1 MPSSFGTP
9 SIAIFGETGYIF
21 YKIEARVFTG
31 AMRFDHKASAPIFI
45 TRLTSIR
52 GGNHTVPI
60 REVKQKQVGCLCCAA
75 GDVEFVTKLPR
86 TGYSVRNGDIIP
98 LAVDVQN
105 NSTRVIKMKAMIF
118 QKVSMFVRGYE
129 NVSRKRVAEISS
141 EPILP
146 GNSYVWNPTNW
157 TVPEVPPT
165 LVGCRLLRVDYIL
178 EVSAVIP
185 NALDLRCN
193 ISLLLGNVSSVSSED
208 LEHAWL
214 GAMVAA
220 MIREDRSSAV
230 VRHNDKAEEENSDD
244 HNINTSDRDPL
255 I

>member
-21 YKIEARVFTG
+21 YKIEGRVFTG
-31 AMRFDHKASAPIFI
+31 AMRFDHKATAPIFI
-45 TRLTSIR
+45 TRLTSIKGR
-52 GGNHTVPI
+52 NHEVPV
-60 REVKQKQVGCLCCAA
+60 REVKQKQVGCLCCVA
-75 GDVEFVTKLPR
+75 GDVEFVAKLPR
-86 TGYSVRNGDIIP
+86 TGYCVRDNDVIP
-98 LAVDVQN
+98 LTVDVQN
-105 NSTRVIKMKAMIF
+105 NSTRVIKMMARIY
-118 QKVSMFVRGYE
+118 QKVSMFVRGHE
-129 NVSRKRVAEISS
+129 NASRKSVAEISS
-141 EPILP
+141 EPIQP

-157 TVPEVPPT
+157 TVPAVPPT
-165 LVGCRLLRVDYIL
+165 LAGCRILRVNYIL

-193 ISLLLGNVSSVSSED
+193 ISLLMGNVSSVSSED

-220 MIREDRSSAV
+220 MIRTDRSSAV
-230 VRHNDKAEEENSDD
+230 VRRNEVEEEDADD
-244 HNINTSDRDPL
+244 HVNSGDRDPL